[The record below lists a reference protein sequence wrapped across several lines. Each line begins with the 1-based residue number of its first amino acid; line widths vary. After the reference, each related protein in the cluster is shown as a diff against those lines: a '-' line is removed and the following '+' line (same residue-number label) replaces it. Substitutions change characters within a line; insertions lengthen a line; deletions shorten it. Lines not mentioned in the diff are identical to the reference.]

1 MSIARYNVLFRAGV
15 SPNVPRQDYQMTLL
29 GPETQAPFTGDSV
42 LVSDPKLL
50 EGLEPISL
58 RPPDVDNRMDDVW
71 ANPPKVSFFSFVIRT
86 VTELKYVKFAFASF
100 VINGLRR
107 RYQRSVLGFAWSLLN
122 PLLMMIVLT
131 TVFSLLFD
139 RDPKSYG
146 VFIFT
151 GMVPWAFI
159 SESIVTSCLSI
170 TGAENFMKKVYIPK
184 IFFPLVTVT
193 TELIN
198 FSLSLVSMLCLG
210 LCLGLQLK
218 WTLLLLPAAMLLTYL
233 FVFGISLTMA
243 VTTVYFRD
251 LAHLVRVLLSCF
263 FYLIPIVYPI
273 NAIPPKYASF
283 FMANPFSY
291 YILLFR
297 KIIYYGEF
305 PTVRDWVI
313 PTAIAC
319 ATLIMGFYV
328 LMKREKDIIFRL

>member
-1 MSIARYNVLFRAGV
+1 
-15 SPNVPRQDYQMTLL
+15 MTLL
-29 GPETQAPFTGDSV
+29 GSDPQTPFASDAV
-42 LVSDPKLL
+42 LVGDPKLL
-50 EGLEPISL
+50 ESL
-58 RPPDVDNRMDDVW
+58 DPATMHRPDIDNRMDDVW
-71 ANPPKVSFFSFVIRT
+71 ANPPKVSFLNYIIRA
-86 VTELKYVKFAFASF
+86 VSELKYVKFAFASF

-151 GMVPWAFI
+151 GMVPWAFVN
-159 SESIVTSCLSI
+159 ESIVSSCLSI
-170 TGAENFMKKVYIPK
+170 THAENFMKKVYIPK

-198 FSLSLVSMLCLG
+198 FIFSLVSMLCLG
-210 LCLGLQLK
+210 LFLGLQIK
-218 WTLLLLPAAMLLTYL
+218 WSILLLPAAILLTYL

-251 LAHLVRVLLSCF
+251 LSHLVRVLLSCF

-273 NAIPPKYASF
+273 SAIPKKYEPF

-291 YILLFR
+291 FIMLFR
-297 KIIYYGEF
+297 KIIYYGEV
-305 PTVRDWVI
+305 PTAKEWLM
-313 PTAIAC
+313 PAAIAC
-319 ATLIMGFYV
+319 AALLMGFYV

>member
-1 MSIARYNVLFRAGV
+1 
-15 SPNVPRQDYQMTLL
+15 MTFS
-29 GPETQAPFTGDSV
+29 GPETQAPLAGDS
-42 LVSDPKLL
+42 LLASDPSLL
-50 EGLEPISL
+50 ETLEPL
-58 RPPDVDNRMDDVW
+58 TQRATDVDNRMDDVW
-71 ANPPKVSFFSFVIRT
+71 ANPPQVSFFDFVIRT
-86 VTELKYVKFAFASF
+86 LTELKYVKFAFASF

-131 TVFSLLFD
+131 TVFSLLFN

-151 GMVPWAFI
+151 GMVPWAFV
-159 SESIVTSCLSI
+159 SESIISSCLSI
-170 TGAENFMKKVYIPK
+170 THAENFMKKVYIPK

-198 FSLSLVSMLCLG
+198 FIFSLVSMLCLG
-210 LCLGLQLK
+210 LFLGLQIK
-218 WTLLLLPAAMLLTYL
+218 WSIVLLPAAMLLTYL

-243 VTTVYFRD
+243 VATVYFRD

-273 NAIPPKYASF
+273 SAIPKKYESF

-291 YILLFR
+291 FIMLFR
-297 KIIYYGEF
+297 KIIYYGEV
-305 PTVRDWVI
+305 PTLKEWLM

-319 ATLIMGFYV
+319 ITLLMGFYV